1 MTLIL
6 DVHKTKIFLSV
17 TDFGKLCILT
27 AYGRTYTNDA
37 PTASYNV
44 NRFVTI
50 SSILIDKMR
59 SHKRPLKLK
68 WLKEN
73 FHLVHHLV
81 NHVLFTRSE
90 NYEQLLKEDVVTMY
104 MMTKNFKLIRHKERC
119 VIY

>member
-6 DVHKTKIFLSV
+6 DVHKTKIFLYV

-44 NRFVTI
+44 NIFLTI
-50 SSILIDKMR
+50 SSILIDTMG
-59 SHKRPLKLK
+59 SHKHPLKLK

-81 NHVLFTRSE
+81 NHVL
-90 NYEQLLKEDVVTMY
+90 LLKEDVKGVKTM
-104 MMTKNFKLIRHKERC
+104 NNC
-119 VIY
+119 